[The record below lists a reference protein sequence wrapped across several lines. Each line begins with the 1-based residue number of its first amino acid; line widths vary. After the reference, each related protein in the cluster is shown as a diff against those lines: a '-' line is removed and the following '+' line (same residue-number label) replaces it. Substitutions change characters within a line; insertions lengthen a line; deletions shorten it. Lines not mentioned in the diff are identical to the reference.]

1 MENKEFTSEELA
13 EYNGKNG
20 KMYVAYQGQVYDVSN
35 SYLWEDGVHQGLHN
49 AGQDLTADMDE
60 APHGPEMFKDYPIVG
75 TLKE

>member
-1 MENKEFTSEELA
+1 MENREFTPEELA

-20 KMYVAYQGQVYDVSN
+20 KMYVAYQGQIYDVSN

-60 APHGPEMFKDYPIVG
+60 APHGPEMFKDYPVVG

>member
-60 APHGPEMFKDYPIVG
+60 APHGPEMFKDYPVVG